1 MWHKLFT
8 TFSQVH
14 DKRRRHSSETYAMK
28 PFLAFVFGFLLLAP
42 ASARAA
48 SDADVTLI
56 KAKKVII
63 EENVITIVAEATT
76 RITLIRDN
84 DDPAYKGPQ
93 WMGRPVTLVH
103 VKSDTATFIIKRPP
117 EAVLNEAWQASLKA
131 AKALQNGKEVGRI
144 GYYAPDIVIKGNLI
158 DSISGKGFLY

>member
-1 MWHKLFT
+1 MWNKLFT

-28 PFLAFVFGFLLLAP
+28 PSLAFAFAFLMLAS

-56 KAKKVII
+56 KTKKVII
-63 EENVITIVAEATT
+63 EENVITIAAEATT
-76 RITLIRDN
+76 RITLIRGDH
-84 DDPAYKGPQ
+84 DPASKGPQ

-103 VKSDTATFIIKRPP
+103 VKSDSATFTIKRPP

-131 AKALQNGKEVGRI
+131 AKALQDGKEVGSI

-158 DSISGKGFLY
+158 DSITGKGFLY